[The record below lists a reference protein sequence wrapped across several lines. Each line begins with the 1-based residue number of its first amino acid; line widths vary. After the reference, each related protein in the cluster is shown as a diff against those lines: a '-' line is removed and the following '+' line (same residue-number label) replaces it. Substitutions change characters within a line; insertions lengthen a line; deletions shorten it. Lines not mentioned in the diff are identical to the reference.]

1 MQQNRIR
8 HIVIRHIVERV
19 GLVVCLLLTPLLLT
33 TASLVVSPQEADASS
48 HREAPLISQDQY
60 ADNTDTYVFIS
71 PANPDHV
78 VLVASWI
85 PGEFPEGGPNYYE
98 WGNGVYYDIH
108 VDNNGDAIADFTYT
122 LTSTVQVQNPQT
134 FLYNVGP
141 IGGNGENWNRQQR
154 ITVTETS
161 AGGAKTLLDNVLAPP
176 VNIGSK
182 STDNY
187 DQLEDSFIYSVN
199 EGGDDLTIYAGQTDD
214 AFWVDLQVFDL
225 LTLRGQAPP
234 IGYSKGNNDAVDS
247 LAGFNVHS
255 LVIEVPI
262 SRLTIPGE
270 PVLGVWATARRPAM
284 RVLNGPAG
292 LGTLDNSGDP
302 VQVSRLG
309 MPLVN
314 EVVLPY
320 ALKDAFNS
328 IPPSVDAA
336 LYTGGGGAVIQ
347 EILQG
352 SVEDPEVGNLLCTLY
367 GVPLPGDSDQN
378 CQTEFTVG
386 DVRSGRGDIF
396 DIFLTGMVLANTFTI
411 QTANGPVMLPAGFNV
426 NRPAS
431 GVPAEMIRINTA
443 IKGDL
448 CSPTPSRLGVLGG
461 DACGFPN
468 GRRLFDDIVEIELL
482 AVAGAAYQVLD
493 GRDAAFSFNPD
504 LISVLSDNVD
514 FNDRPFRD
522 EFPYMALAQ
531 SGQEHIHENPMGQA
545 TTQSTT
551 AQVNAR
557 FDDSEER
564 DDGRVHSA
572 SHDLELG
579 QDGDEPRTVGLR
591 FGNLDIPPG
600 ATIVKAYLQ
609 FIAEDDSEGPAA
621 LTFYAEA
628 ADNAPAFA
636 NSPFNIS
643 GRTLT
648 GASVTWAD
656 VPDWAEDEP
665 YWTPDLGAIVQ
676 EVVSRPGWAAGN
688 ALAIIVTG
696 TGERS
701 AWSYD
706 GSPALAPRLYVEYA
720 TGADGAAAASAATTF
735 GTSVVSSSVWNAEAT
750 AADIAQ
756 AGPGEADESERMDA
770 GSGGQE
776 GKPDQGNAGEDGQQ
790 GGEQVGEVDRLF
802 VPLAPK

>member
-1 MQQNRIR
+1 MQQKWFG
-8 HIVIRHIVERV
+8 HMVQRV
-19 GLVVCLLLTPLLLT
+19 SLVLCILLAPLLMT
-33 TASLVVSPQEADASS
+33 TASLIVHPKQAEASS

-71 PANPDHV
+71 PANPDNV

-108 VDNNGDAIADFTYT
+108 VDNNGDAVADFTYT
-122 LTSTVQVQNPQT
+122 LTSAVQVQNPQT
-134 FLYNVGP
+134 FLYNGGP
-141 IGGNGENWNRQQR
+141 IGPNGENWNRRQR

-161 AGGAKTLLDNVLAPP
+161 AGGTKTLLDNVLAPP

-187 DQLEDSFIYSVN
+187 EQLEDSFIYSVN
-199 EGGDDLTIYAGQTDD
+199 ESGDDLKIYAGQTDD

-234 IGYSKGNNDAVDS
+234 VGYSKGNNDPVDS

-255 LVIEVPI
+255 LVIEAPI
-262 SRLTIPGE
+262 SRLISPGE
-270 PVLGVWATARRPAM
+270 PVLGMWATARRPAM

-302 VQVSRLG
+302 IQVSRLG

-328 IPPSVDAA
+328 ISPSSDAT
-336 LYTGGGGAVIQ
+336 LYTGGGGADIQ
-347 EILQG
+347 AILQG
-352 SVEDPEVGNLLCTLY
+352 SVEDPEVGNLLCALY
-367 GVPLPGDSDQN
+367 NVPLPGDSDDD

-396 DIFLTGMVLANTFTI
+396 DIFLTGMVLSNNFTI
-411 QTANGPVMLPAGFNV
+411 QTANGPVTLPAGFNV
-426 NRPAS
+426 NRPAA

-448 CSPTPSRLGVLGG
+448 CSPQPSRLGVLGG

-493 GRDAAFSFNPD
+493 GRDTSFSFNPA
-504 LISVLSDNVD
+504 LIGVLDDNID
-514 FNDRPFRD
+514 FNDVRFRS
-522 EFPYMALAQ
+522 EFPYMASAQ
-531 SGQEHIHENPMGQA
+531 SGQEHIHDNPTGQA
-545 TTQSTT
+545 ATQSVTV
-551 AQVNAR
+551 QVSAR
-557 FDDSEER
+557 SDDAEQRKKGS
-564 DDGRVHSA
+564 VHLF

-579 QDGDEPRTVGLR
+579 QDEGSPRTVGLR
-591 FGNLDIPPG
+591 FSGLGIPQG
-600 ATIVKAYLQ
+600 ATIVKAHLQ
-609 FIAEDDSEGPAA
+609 FVVEDDSIGAA
-621 LTFYAEA
+621 TLNFYGEA
-628 ADNAPAFA
+628 SDNAQTFA
-636 NSPFNIS
+636 DSPFNIS
-643 GRTLT
+643 GRALT
-648 GASVTWAD
+648 GANVTWSD
-656 VPDWAEDEP
+656 VPDWVEDETQ
-665 YWTPDLGAIVQ
+665 WTPDLGTIVQ
-676 EVVSRPGWAAGN
+676 EIVSRAGWSAGN
-688 ALAIIVTG
+688 GLVFVITG

-706 GSPALAPRLYVEYA
+706 GSKTLAPRLYVEY
-720 TGADGAAAASAATTF
+720 TTDGAAAAAGTA
-735 GTSVVSSSVWNAEAT
+735 GTSETGVVGSSVWNAEAT
-750 AADIAQ
+750 VADLSQAQ
-756 AGPGEADESERMDA
+756 ESEPDNA
-770 GSGGQE
+770 EQIDDSSGE
-776 GKPDQGNAGEDGQQ
+776 TRDDGAK
-790 GGEQVGEVDRLF
+790 LY
-802 VPLAPK
+802 VPAVQ